1 MSKMLLNITV
11 NLLFAFSFS
20 IKPGQTMKQEDF
32 EGFSRLHARGI
43 TGKGTKVCVVESQD
57 ACYRNHPAFE
67 GVRDQIEFISVGRAS
82 NVPEGFEDRSRR
94 RYPADNEIEPELLE
108 GIQDQ
113 NGPHGTHVAALI
125 ISHPQQHTQEFLE
138 FPGGVAP
145 DARMSFIEISGVCL
159 KDCWQDAESRNYG
172 TALYSFKDVDLKPE
186 LDLDAQENFDFESN
200 QYRRGS
206 KYEGGFTPET
216 YLKFYRSTRNFF
228 FSFLRL
234 SPYYNEKIDDS
245 LVDAFDQAFKSGAK
259 VLNFSMILASITDP
273 LSDYRIPEPLLQKI
287 TQGLV
292 ANDQILVMAANN
304 QGRNLSEYK
313 NQVYF
318 KQFSE
323 NADISSRMLI
333 VMNVYIGKKGKKIKR
348 FYTSNWPGKDLSN
361 YTVSAFGKDV
371 VSGYSLKGSEVFR
384 AVSGTSQAAPKVAGF
399 CLLVEQFFKDSS
411 QEITSCGIVDFVKR
425 TARPLGDPEIFG
437 KGLINPDALLNEVRL
452 FSSP

>member
-1 MSKMLLNITV
+1 MKK
-11 NLLFAFSFS
+11 LLFLAFA
-20 IKPGQTMKQEDF
+20 
-32 EGFSRLHARGI
+32 GFLVFQACDLISDETETVVFDKEKAGMLHNQLLDHVATQVHI
-43 TGKGTKVCVVESQD
+43 
-57 ACYRNHPAFE
+57 
-67 GVRDQIEFISVGRAS
+67 GRAS
-82 NVPEGFEDRSRR
+82 DQEISTVISDLIIEQAPEKERTALR
-94 RYPADNEIEPELLE
+94 
-108 GIQDQ
+108 
-113 NGPHGTHVAALI
+113 AALNATPHANLDI
-125 ISHPQQHTQEFLE
+125 YADFNEWLS
-138 FPGGVAP
+138 
-145 DARMSFIEISGVCL
+145 S
-159 KDCWQDAESRNYG
+159 ESRVLLPVEKQYLQRLVQLG
-172 TALYSFKDVDLKPE
+172 EAASH
-186 LDLDAQENFDFESN
+186 QENFDFESN

>member
-1 MSKMLLNITV
+1 MSKILLNIAA
-11 NLLFAFSFS
+11 NLFFAFLFS
-20 IKPGQTMKQEDF
+20 IQPGQTMQQEDL
-32 EGFSRLHARGI
+32 EGFSRLHAIGI
-43 TGKGTKVCVVESQD
+43 TGKGTKVCVVESGQ
-57 ACYRNHPAFE
+57 ACDLNHPVFE
-67 GVRDQIEFISVGRAS
+67 GVRNQIELISVGRAS

-94 RYPADNEIEPELLE
+94 RYPADNEIEHGLLE
-108 GIQDQ
+108 GIRDQ

-125 ISHPQQHTQEFLE
+125 VSHPQQHTQEFLE

-145 DARMSFIEISGVCL
+145 NARMSFIEVSRVYL
-159 KDCWQDAESRNYG
+159 KDCWQDGGSRHYG
-172 TALYSFKDVDLKPE
+172 TALYNFKDVDLKPE
-186 LDLDAQENFDFESN
+186 LDLDAQQNFDFKSN

-206 KYEGGFTPET
+206 KYEGGFTPEK
-216 YLKFYRSTRNFF
+216 YLEFYRSTRKFF

-287 TQGLV
+287 AQGLV

-333 VMNVYIGKKGKKIKR
+333 VMNVYISKKSNRIKR
-348 FYTSNWPGKDLSN
+348 FYSSNWPGKDLSD

-371 VSGYSLKGSEVFR
+371 VSGYSLNGSEIFR
-384 AVSGTSQAAPKVAGF
+384 AVSGTSQAAPKVSGF
-399 CLLVEQFFKDSS
+399 CVLIEQFYKDSN
-411 QEITSCGIVDFVKR
+411 QEITSCGIVDFIKR

-437 KGLINPDALLNEVRL
+437 KGLINPDALLSEVKL